1 MGDNQQVPTS
11 LDDEIPPALPAPELP
26 AALDA
31 APVPPA
37 LDAAPVRLALPAAPA
52 GAAVERPVDALG
64 AASVTLARQAAIDIA
79 GAGQVGDH
87 VTVHAEGDRVATHQ
101 FACLSRG
108 YRGWRWAV
116 TVSRVPR
123 ARTATVSEVV
133 LLPGPDSVLAPS
145 WLPWADRI
153 APGDLGSADQLPYR
167 GDDPLLEPGYTAT
180 GEEDSD
186 RLAIWELGLGR
197 VRVLSPEGRAEV
209 AHRWYSSDRGPT
221 SDEAVHAAAACSSCG
236 YFLPLAGGMRQVF
249 GVCANEW
256 SPSDARVVSVDHGC
270 GAHSETDVERA
281 APETLPPPILDETG
295 YEAVVVAPR
304 QTEGEGSEA
313 PVEATEVLAEAEVPA
328 EAPVLAEAEVPAEAE
343 VLAEAPVVQPEPAA
357 DAEPRAEAAVA
368 ADQG

>member
-52 GAAVERPVDALG
+52 GAAVERPVDAVC
-64 AASVTLARQAAIDIA
+64 AAAVTLARQAAIDIA
-79 GAGQVGDH
+79 GAGQ
-87 VTVHAEGDRVATHQ
+87 VHAEGDRVATHQ

-328 EAPVLAEAEVPAEAE
+328 EAPV
-343 VLAEAPVVQPEPAA
+343 VQPEPAA